1 MGAFFAKKYTSLEK
15 STLSPLMAV
24 VTNMSY
30 AFAMQCEG
38 GERSAGALG
47 QKSANQPLEEI

>member
-1 MGAFFAKKYTSLEK
+1 MIRSTPAQKKYTTIALVV
-15 STLSPLMAV
+15 AV

-30 AFAMQCEG
+30 AFALQCEG